1 MQNFFQRT
9 PFFRLLVPLI
19 LGIIAYQY
27 LILPVWALFALFG
40 LAFALIFSSFFVPRA
55 NLQYRFRWLF
65 GSGVS
70 VFLFAFA
77 FVLCANTDRR
87 NALEHLSQEGIFLVE
102 VTRAPSERARSYLV
116 EVKILQFSDSIQIV
130 PSQGRA
136 FIYLAK
142 DSAVADLRH
151 GDRLLVETEFNP
163 PEGVRNPDGFDY
175 ARHLERRGIGATSFI
190 PSGSWEKVGRNERF
204 SIIGLAQHFQLYF
217 LNVFR
222 QFDFKR
228 EDFAVLGALTF
239 GYTDELDSELRASH
253 AAAGTVHLMAVS
265 GLHVGI
271 ICAVFTF
278 IFSFLG
284 KTQRQRNLRTVIIL
298 LLLWM
303 YAFITGLPPSVFRS
317 TLMCTFVLVG
327 GLFSK
332 KSLSFNTIFM
342 SAFFMLTVNPN
353 LLFSIGFQLSYS
365 AVLSIIYFLPRA
377 NKLVSF
383 NNKYAKWVYDS
394 LVISLVTQ
402 IATTPFSLYYFQI
415 FPNYFL
421 FSNLIAIPI
430 ATFIIYFAVTLLV
443 VSWIPILSVVVAFL
457 LHLLL
462 RALNLSAVF
471 FENLPY
477 SVFIISLNEIQ
488 VLLLIL
494 LIFALCYYFF
504 SRKYYALVVAFCCV
518 IGFFG
523 NNAQIKHNTLN
534 TQKLIVYSGNRH
546 THISFI
552 DGRQNLIYTS
562 DYTELHR
569 LASSFW
575 NNRKLKNPIE
585 INKTNYFMDGFSFGF
600 SSVVFNGLRILILEE
615 DFSHTYTTEEPIK
628 VDYLIIGNGLR
639 PRIERLLECIEPKK
653 IITDRTITVWFTNQ
667 IREVAKERSIGFHST
682 RLDGAYVRKWR

>member
-1 MQNFFQRT
+1 MNFIQRT
-9 PFFRLLVPLI
+9 PFFRLLIPLI
-19 LGIIAYQY
+19 LGIIAYQH
-27 LILPVWALFALFG
+27 IDFPVWLLSALFG
-40 LAFALIFSSFFVPRA
+40 TAFAFVILSFVVRRA

-77 FVLCANTDRR
+77 YVLCINTDKR
-87 NALEHLSQEGIFLVE
+87 NAFEHLGEQGIFLVE
-102 VTRAPSERARSYLV
+102 VKRAPAERARSYLV
-116 EVKILQFSDSIQIV
+116 EVKILQFSDSLQTV

-175 ARHLERRGIGATSFI
+175 AQHLKRRGIGATSFI

-204 SIIGLAQHFQLYF
+204 SIIGLAQHFQRYF

-253 AAAGTVHLMAVS
+253 ASAGTVHLMAVS

-271 ICAVFTF
+271 ICAVLMF

-284 KTQRQRNLRTVIIL
+284 KTQKQRNLRTVIIL

-317 TLMCTFVLVG
+317 TLMCSFVLVG

-332 KSLSFNTIFM
+332 KSLSYNTIFM
-342 SAFFMLTVNPN
+342 SAFFMLTVNPE

-365 AVLSIIYFLPRA
+365 AVLSIIYFPPKI
-377 NKLVSF
+377 NKYVNI
-383 NNKYAKWVYDS
+383 NNKYAKWVWDS

-430 ATFIIYFAVTLLV
+430 ATFIIYFAIALLF
-443 VSWIPILSVVVAFL
+443 VSSVPILSVVVAFA

-488 VLLLIL
+488 VFLLIL
-494 LIFALCYYFF
+494 LMFALGYYFY
-504 SRKYYALVVAFCCV
+504 SKKYYALVVAFCCV

-523 NNAQIKHNTLN
+523 NNAQIKYNTLN
-534 TQKLIVYSGNRH
+534 SQKLIVYSGNRH

-552 DGRQNLIYTS
+552 DGKQNLIYTS

-575 NNRKLKNPIE
+575 NNRKLKAPIE
-585 INKTNYFMDGFSFGF
+585 INELENYFMDGF
-600 SSVVFNGLRILILEE
+600 VIFNGLRILILEE